1 MSPPTSQSHTI
12 DIDMD
17 QTLERAAFNNRTNRY
32 DDEELPKYPSQK
44 RQAPEDHKPP
54 RKRAKLV
61 STNEPINELAES
73 KESDDDDDVVSLSD
87 VSPRCWSI
95 FALRNKAMTFAPSAS
110 SRLPHGVSHTCSCAY

>member
-32 DDEELPKYPSQK
+32 DDEELPRYLSQK
-44 RQAPEDHKPP
+44 RHAPEDHKPP

-73 KESDDDDDVVSLSD
+73 KESDDDDDVVDDD
-87 VSPRCWSI
+87 VDDDDDDDESGLPTG
-95 FALRNKAMTFAPSAS
+95 LNKGRWKAK
-110 SRLPHGVSHTCSCAY
+110 